1 MTAPSAPSSTSTAAG
16 AASDANPLLAHS
28 ALPAFDAIRAEH
40 VVPAISRLLAEQR
53 ARVAELETQNAPT
66 FASLVVPLEE
76 LRHRLNRV
84 WSPVGHLNAVLNSEA
99 LRAAY
104 NECLPLLSEFQTDLA
119 QSERLYRA
127 YYHIAENEAATLDPV
142 QRQVVEH
149 ALKDFRLAGV
159 ALEPVR
165 KARFKAIMMELSRL
179 SAKFEENVLDSMGA
193 WRHHVTDRGQL
204 AGINPSILEQAERRA
219 QEAKQSGWLF
229 GLDQPTYVSVI
240 TDAESVPLRRIFYE
254 AWATRASDRGPTAGR
269 FDNGE
274 TLQQIL
280 QLRHEAA
287 RLLDFS
293 SFADYAL
300 ANRMAH
306 TVPEVMDFLRR
317 LVRAARPAGA
327 AELAAL
333 ERFAGRKLEAWDIGY
348 YSERLQQ
355 SRFDISQEELRE
367 YLPLPQVLSGLF
379 EVAERLFGVRIRE
392 RTGVALWDPSAR
404 YFDVQSAEGAPIA
417 GFYLDAQARPHK
429 RSGAW
434 MDDCIGR
441 KALGGSTVLPVA
453 YLVCNFLS
461 PGEDRP
467 ALLTHDD
474 VVTLFHEFGHGLHHM
489 LTRVGYPSLAGINGV
504 AWDAVELPS
513 QFMENYAWQPDVIQR
528 ISAQMRSG
536 EPIPAEMQKQ
546 LIATR
551 SFQPGLRTLRQLE
564 FALLD
569 MRVHA
574 EFDPS
579 RGARVY
585 ETLREV
591 REEVAVVPIPE
602 WNRYPHS
609 FSHVFA
615 GGYAAGYYSYKWAE
629 VLAADAFGAFTEQGA
644 FDRATARRFLES
656 ILSTGGTREALEAFV
671 EFRGRKPEVDALL
684 RQYGIAA

>member
-1 MTAPSAPSSTSTAAG
+1 MTDTPPG
-16 AASDANPLLAHS
+16 PNPLLAD
-28 ALPAFDAIRAEH
+28 APLPPFDAIRSEH
-40 VVPAISRLLAEQR
+40 VVPAVSRLLAEQR
-53 ARVAELETQNAPT
+53 VRVAQLEAQTEPT
-66 FASLVVPLEE
+66 FATLVEPLEE
-76 LRHRLNRV
+76 LRHRLGKV
-84 WSPVGHLNAVLNSEA
+84 WSPVGHLNAVMNSET
-99 LRAAY
+99 LRGAY

-119 QSERLYRA
+119 QSEPLYRA
-127 YYHIAENEAATLDPV
+127 YFRIAQQQGGALDPV

-159 ALEPVR
+159 ALDPAR

-179 SAKFEENVLDSMGA
+179 SAKFEENVLDAIGV
-193 WRHHVTDRGQL
+193 WRHHVSDAGQL
-204 AGINPSILEQAERRA
+204 AGINAGILEQAERRA
-219 QEAKQSGWLF
+219 REAKLSGWLF
-229 GLDQPTYVSVI
+229 GLDQPTYVAVV
-240 TDAESVPLRRIFYE
+240 TDGESETLRRVFYE
-254 AWATRASDRGPTAGR
+254 AWATRASDRGPSAGR

-274 TLQQIL
+274 TMQQIL
-280 QLRHEAA
+280 KLRHEAA
-287 RLLDFS
+287 QLLDF
-293 SFADYAL
+293 ANYAEYAL

-306 TVPEVMDFLRR
+306 TVPEVMDFLRQ

-327 AELAAL
+327 AELVEL
-333 ERFAGRKLEAWDIGY
+333 ERFAGRRLEPWDIGY
-348 YSERLQQ
+348 FSERLQQ
-355 SRFDISQEELRE
+355 NRFRISQEELRA
-367 YLPLPQVLSGLF
+367 YLPLPRVLAGLF

-392 RTGVALWDPSAR
+392 RNDVALWDPSAR
-404 YFDVQSAEGAPIA
+404 YFEVQSAEGAALA
-417 GFYLDAQARPHK
+417 GFYLDAYARPHK

-441 KALGGSTVLPVA
+441 KALGGRTVLPVA
-453 YLVCNFLS
+453 YLVCNFLPPS
-461 PGEDRP
+461 AESP

-474 VVTLFHEFGHGLHHM
+474 MVTLFHEFGHGLHHM

-513 QFMENYAWQPDVIQR
+513 QFMENYAWQPDVIR
-528 ISAQMRSG
+528 RVAAHIRTGA
-536 EPIPAEMQKQ
+536 PIPADTQSQ

-569 MRVHA
+569 MRLHS
-574 EFDPS
+574 EFDAA

-591 REEVAVVPIPE
+591 REEVAVVSIPE

-609 FSHVFA
+609 FSHIFA

-629 VLAADAFGAFTEQGA
+629 VLAADAFGAFIEHGA
-644 FDRATARRFLES
+644 FDRPTARRFLDS
-656 ILSTGGTREALEAFV
+656 ILSTGGTREPIDAFI
-671 EFRGRKPEVDALL
+671 EFRGRKPEVEALL